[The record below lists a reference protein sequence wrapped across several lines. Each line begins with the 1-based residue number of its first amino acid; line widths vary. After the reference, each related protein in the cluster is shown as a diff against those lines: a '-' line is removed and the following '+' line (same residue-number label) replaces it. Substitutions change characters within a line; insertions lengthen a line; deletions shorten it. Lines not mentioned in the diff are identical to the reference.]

1 MKRAALGFSVHSGWA
16 ALVAVAIEESFPL
29 LLLRER
35 PHLVKTFS
43 FEFRQP
49 YHTAEKK
56 PLEEAREFI
65 AKVRAE
71 ANALADHAI
80 QSVHATLMTL
90 GYELRRSG
98 HLASSAKALPELPRI
113 LASHALIHTA
123 DGELFREALLGACNR
138 HGLLTLTIKESEI
151 VERAAAALHLSRA
164 ELQGRLTTLGR
175 LHGPPWTRDEKHA
188 TLAACLSLL

>member
-16 ALVAVAIEESFPL
+16 VLVAVAIEERFPL
-29 LLLRER
+29 LLVRER
-35 PHLVKTFS
+35 PHLVNTFT

-56 PLEEAREFI
+56 PLDEARDFI
-65 AKVRAE
+65 AQLRRE
-71 ANALADHAI
+71 AGSLADHAV
-80 QSVHATLMTL
+80 QSVHATLKRFD
-90 GYELRRSG
+90 YELKSSG

-123 DGELFREALLGACNR
+123 DGELFRDALLDASKR
-138 HGLLTLTIKESEI
+138 HGIATMIIKESE
-151 VERAAAALHLSRA
+151 VLERAAEALQLSLA
-164 ELQGRLTTLGR
+164 ELQGRLAALGR
-175 LHGPPWTRDEKHA
+175 LHGSPWTRDEKLA